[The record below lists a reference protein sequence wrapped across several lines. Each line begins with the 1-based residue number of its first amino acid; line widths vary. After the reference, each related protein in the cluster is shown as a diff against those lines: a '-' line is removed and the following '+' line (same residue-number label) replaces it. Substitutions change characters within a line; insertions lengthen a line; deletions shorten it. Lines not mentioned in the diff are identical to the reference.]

1 MLLKPLALVLIRGYQ
16 KFISPYK
23 GFSCALRVRTGGH
36 SCSRYGYEAIE
47 RHGFLLGMKLLY
59 RRLAKC
65 SWHAHQHACQH
76 PRPAVAYKP
85 RSAFPPGTIMR
96 NGRLVN
102 QGGFIDG
109 ADCSGCDGCD
119 APSCDVP
126 SCDMPSCE
134 LPSCDVPACEMP
146 SCASPRVLGCAGDA
160 AEGALWG
167 CDAPGSCGST
177 NRCTSP
183 CDCGPNFGQPG
194 HIREQRR
201 LEELRKR
208 REGKETDEDEEDDAD
223 AGDD

>member
-36 SCSRYGYEAIE
+36 SCSRYGYDAIA

-76 PRPAVAYKP
+76 THQAVAYKP
-85 RSAFPPGTIMR
+85 RPAFPPGTVMR
-96 NGRLVN
+96 NGRLVH
-102 QGGFIDG
+102 QGGF
-109 ADCSGCDGCD
+109 ADCDCSGCD

-134 LPSCDVPACEMP
+134 LPSCDMP
-146 SCASPRVLGCAGDA
+146 SCGSPRALSCAGDA
-160 AEGALWG
+160 AEGACWG
-167 CDAPGSCGST
+167 CDVPSSCGTT
-177 NRCTSP
+177 NRCASP
-183 CDCGPNFGQPG
+183 CDCGPNFGKPG
-194 HIREQRR
+194 HVREQSR
-201 LEELRKR
+201 LDELNKR
-208 REGKETDEDEEDDAD
+208 REEKKGNEEEEDDTES
-223 AGDD
+223 GDD